1 MLHAARHEGEVVS
14 LYRAVAKAELDDI
27 AQVGFRQHP
36 QSLSL
41 ESKLFATS
49 PEDAARFGR
58 DNFRFD
64 NVPFHLIEAHI
75 PLTIVEQCEPLL
87 LDFKPAVNV
96 PRELLPV
103 LNQHA
108 TVREFT
114 PIPTREVI
122 P

>member
-1 MLHAARHEGEVVS
+1 MQAAGHREEVTS

-27 AQVGFRQHP
+27 AQAGFRQHP
-36 QSLSL
+36 NSLSL

-64 NVPFHLIEAHI
+64 EVPFHIIEVQMPTSIAEQFEK
-75 PLTIVEQCEPLL
+75 LT

-96 PRELLPV
+96 PRDMLPL

-108 TVREFT
+108 TVREIT
-114 PIPTREVI
+114 PIPTR
-122 P
+122 